1 MVRKIIYLLSCLL
14 LLTGCYDQIYVED
27 VAATLIVGIDLDK
40 QNNLQIYIVNPL
52 INKDQKRNE
61 EKHYSSDATVRMAR
75 DKFDTVDPGII
86 SGSKIQI
93 ILLGKK
99 LLQKKNWIRYLE
111 PFYRDPQ
118 NTMTAKVI
126 GVEGKVSD
134 IIYSRSHKN
143 NFLADYLI
151 KLIRTGN
158 ARNVTVKTTFKE
170 LYRQVKDK
178 GITPSI
184 SSIKKI
190 KNNKVKITGTMLLD
204 SQNLLQSS
212 LNPNENKLLTL
223 LQGKIQGDYPF
234 TINNPFKLKNKQWL
248 SISAERI
255 EVDKKVS
262 YTNRFTFNIQ
272 IDMGTE
278 IIEEIPYSG
287 IPMDSRELEKAISK
301 QLTKEITQLIKK
313 IKHAKIDPIGLGLYA
328 RAFQY
333 KNWIPHEQ
341 NWGNE
346 LSKSQ
351 INIKINI
358 KVRDVGSIK

>member
-351 INIKINI
+351 INIKVNI

>member
-1 MVRKIIYLLSCLL
+1 MIRKILYFLSCLI

-27 VAATLIVGIDLDK
+27 VAATLIVGIDIDK
-40 QNNLQIYIVNPL
+40 QNNLQIYVVNPL

-61 EKHYSSDATVRMAR
+61 EKHYTTDTTVRKAR

-118 NTMTAKVI
+118 NTITAKVI
-126 GVEGKVSD
+126 GVEGEVSD
-134 IIYSRSHKN
+134 IIYSRSLKN
-143 NFLADYLI
+143 NFLADYLV

-158 ARNVTVKTTFKE
+158 ARNATVKTTFKE

-184 SSIKKI
+184 SSIKKM
-190 KNNKVKITGTMLLD
+190 NNQKVKITGTMLLD
-204 SQNLLQSS
+204 SQNLLQSN

-234 TINNPFKLKNKQWL
+234 TIKNPLKVINKQWL
-248 SISAERI
+248 SISAQRI
-255 EVDKKVS
+255 EVDTKVS
-262 YTNRFTFNIQ
+262 YTNRFIFDIQ

-278 IIEEIPYSG
+278 IIEKFPPSYTSIHNHK
-287 IPMDSRELEKAISK
+287 LEKVISQ
-301 QLTKEITQLIKK
+301 QLKKEITQLIKK
-313 IKHAKIDPIGLGLYA
+313 FKQAKMDPIGLGLYA

-333 KNWIPHEQ
+333 KNWESHEHD
-341 NWGNE
+341 WGRE
-346 LSKSQ
+346 LSKA
-351 INIKINI
+351 KINVKI
-358 KVRDVGSIK
+358 NVKVSDAGSIK

>member
-1 MVRKIIYLLSCLL
+1 MIRKIIYLLSCLM

-27 VAATLIVGIDLDK
+27 VAATLIVGIDLNK
-40 QNNLQIYIVNPL
+40 QNKLQIYVVNPL

-61 EKHYSSDATVRMAR
+61 EKHYSSDTTVRKAR

-143 NFLADYLI
+143 NFLADYLT

-158 ARNVTVKTTFKE
+158 ARNVTVTTTFKE
-170 LYRQVKDK
+170 LHRQVKDK

-184 SSIKKI
+184 SSIKKME
-190 KNNKVKITGTMLLD
+190 NNKVKITGTMLLN
-204 SQNLLQSS
+204 SQNLFQSS

-223 LQGKIQGDYPF
+223 LQGKIQGDYQF
-234 TINNPFKLKNKQWL
+234 TINNPFKLINKQWL
-248 SISAERI
+248 SISAQRI
-255 EVDKKVS
+255 EVEKKVS
-262 YTNRFTFNIQ
+262 YTNRFIFNIQ

-278 IIEEIPYSG
+278 IIEEFPYSDTS
-287 IPMDSRELEKAISK
+287 MDGRELEKAISK
-301 QLTKEITQLIKK
+301 QLKKEITQLIKK
-313 IKHAKIDPIGLGLYA
+313 IKQAKIDPIGLGLYA

-333 KNWIPHEQ
+333 KNWISHEQ

-351 INIKINI
+351 VNIKVNI

>member
-1 MVRKIIYLLSCLL
+1 MIRKIIFLLSCLL
-14 LLTGCYDQIYVED
+14 LLTGCYDQTYVED

-40 QNNLQIYIVNPL
+40 QNNLQIYVVNPL

-61 EKHYSSDATVRMAR
+61 EKHYSTDTTVRMAR

-143 NFLADYLI
+143 NFLADYLT

-158 ARNVTVKTTFKE
+158 ARNATVKTTFKE

-184 SSIKKI
+184 SSIKKME
-190 KNNKVKITGTMLLD
+190 NNKVKITGTMLLD
-204 SQNLLQSS
+204 SQNLFQSN

-223 LQGKIQGDYPF
+223 LQGKVQGDYPF
-234 TINNPFKLKNKQWL
+234 TINNPFQLKNKQCL
-248 SISAERI
+248 SISAQRI

-272 IDMGTE
+272 VDMGTE
-278 IIEEIPYSG
+278 IIEEFPYSDT
-287 IPMDSRELEKAISK
+287 PMNSRELEKAISK
-301 QLTKEITQLIKK
+301 QLTKEITELIKK

-333 KNWIPHEQ
+333 KNWVPHEQ
-341 NWGNE
+341 NWGYE
-346 LSKSQ
+346 LSKA
-351 INIKINI
+351 NIDIKVNV

>member
-1 MVRKIIYLLSCLL
+1 MIRKIIYFLSCLI

-40 QNNLQIYIVNPL
+40 QNNLQIYVVNPL

-61 EKHYSSDATVRMAR
+61 EKHYSSDTTVRKAR

-93 ILLGKK
+93 ILLGKN
-99 LLQKKNWIRYLE
+99 LLKKKHWIRYLE

-143 NFLADYLI
+143 NFLADYLT

-170 LYRQVKDK
+170 LHRQVKDK

-184 SSIKKI
+184 SSIKKME
-190 KNNKVKITGTMLLD
+190 NNKVKITGTMLLD
-204 SQNLLQSS
+204 SQNLFQST

-223 LQGKIQGDYPF
+223 LQGKVQGDYPF
-234 TINNPFKLKNKQWL
+234 TINNPINKQWL
-248 SISAERI
+248 SISAQRI
-255 EVDKKVS
+255 EVDQKVS
-262 YTNRFTFNIQ
+262 YTNRFIFNIQ

-278 IIEEIPYSG
+278 IIEEFPYSDTS
-287 IPMDSRELEKAISK
+287 MDGRELENAISK

-313 IKHAKIDPIGLGLYA
+313 FKQAKIDPIGLGLYA

-333 KNWIPHEQ
+333 KNWVSHRQ

-351 INIKINI
+351 INIKVNI

>member
-1 MVRKIIYLLSCLL
+1 MKRKISYLLSCLI

-27 VAATLIVGIDLDK
+27 VAATLIVGIDLDE

-52 INKDQKRNE
+52 INKDQKRTE
-61 EKHYSSDATVRMAR
+61 EKHYSTDKTVRKAR
-75 DKFDTVDPGII
+75 DKFDTIDPGII

-99 LLQKKNWIRYLE
+99 LLKKKNWIKYLE

-134 IIYSRSHKN
+134 IIYSRSHKK
-143 NFLADYLI
+143 NFLADYLV
-151 KLIRTGN
+151 KLVRTGN

-190 KNNKVKITGTMLLD
+190 KNEKVKITGTMLLNYEN
-204 SQNLLQSS
+204 SLQFS
-212 LNPNENKLLTL
+212 LNSNENKLLTL
-223 LQGKIQGDYPF
+223 LQGKVQGDYPF
-234 TINNPFKLKNKQWL
+234 TINNSLTSLNKQWI
-248 SISAERI
+248 SISAQRI
-255 EVDKKVS
+255 EVNKKVS
-262 YTNRFTFNIQ
+262 YTNHFIFDIQ
-272 IDMGTE
+272 INMGTE
-278 IIEEIPYSG
+278 IIEKFP
-287 IPMDSRELEKAISK
+287 DSETAIDARKLEKAISK
-301 QLTKEITQLIKK
+301 QLKKEITQFIEK
-313 IKHAKIDPIGLGLYA
+313 IKQAKIDPIGLGIYA

-333 KNWIPHEQ
+333 KNWVSHEQ

-346 LSKSQ
+346 LSKAE
-351 INIKINI
+351 ININVKV
-358 KVRDVGSIK
+358 KVRDIGSIK